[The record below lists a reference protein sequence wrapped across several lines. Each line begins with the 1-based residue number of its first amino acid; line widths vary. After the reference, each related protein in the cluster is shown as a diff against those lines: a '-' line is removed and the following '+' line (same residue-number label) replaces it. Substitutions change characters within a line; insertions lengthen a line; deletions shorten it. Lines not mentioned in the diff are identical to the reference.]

1 MKRQWTTIIALV
13 LMILIAGFAV
23 INTEAVP
30 VNFIFTVVSW
40 PLIMV
45 ILVSLLIGA
54 LVAVLISTGSL
65 MKERKQVKQLKKEAQ
80 SVKTEQ
86 EQEIARIQKIHE
98 TELSDKNTHV
108 QQLRAQLN
116 QSETNLYAYLKLP

>member
-1 MKRQWTTIIALV
+1 MRRQWTTIIALV

-80 SVKTEQ
+80 TVKTEQ

-98 TELSDKNTHV
+98 TELSDKNTQI

-116 QSETNLYAYLKLP
+116 QSETN